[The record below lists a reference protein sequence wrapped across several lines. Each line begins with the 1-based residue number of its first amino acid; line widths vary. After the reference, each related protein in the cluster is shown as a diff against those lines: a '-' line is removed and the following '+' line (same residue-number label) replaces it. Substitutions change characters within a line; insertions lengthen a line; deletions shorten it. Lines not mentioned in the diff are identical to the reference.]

1 MTYFIAG
8 YGFMI
13 LCTWLAQP
21 YSRPGLSAEEKS
33 HKGSVHA
40 ICAVLWPITLT
51 TTLICKLIND

>member
-21 YSRPGLSAEEKS
+21 YSLPWLSMEEKFYES
-33 HKGSVHA
+33 IGHA
-40 ICAVLWPITLT
+40 ILAVLWPITLT
-51 TTLICKLIND
+51 TK